1 MPPITVMIKPVSG
14 ACNMRCRY
22 CFYADEMKNRACAVR
37 PPMSDE
43 TLEIVVRRALAY
55 AEGQANFIFQG
66 GEPTLRG
73 LDFYRRLIALQ
84 RRYGGHNVE
93 INNMLQ
99 TNGYALSDEMIAFF
113 VENHFLLGVSLDGCR
128 SAHDFMRPDAQGA
141 GTYDRVSGTIER
153 LERAGVACNILCVV
167 NAAVAARA
175 EETLSALSKYRYLQ
189 FIPCLDA
196 LEGEAGDYALSPRAW
211 GEFLIRAF
219 DFYERAFNAN
229 RAVSIR
235 NFDDW
240 MRVLLGGEP
249 ASCAMIGRCSL
260 NYLIES
266 DGDVYPCDFY
276 ALDQWRLGSIVESN
290 FLRLSSSETARR
302 FMAESLPVPDECRAC
317 RYGALCRNG
326 CRRERDEEGKNRW
339 CASIR
344 MLMDARL
351 TRMERLARKMARNNP
366 RPQ

>member
-37 PPMSDE
+37 PPMSLE

-66 GEPTLRG
+66 GEPTLIG
-73 LDFYRRLIALQ
+73 LDFYRRLIALEN
-84 RRYGGHNVE
+84 RYGGRNVE

-113 VENHFLLGVSLDGCR
+113 AENHFLLGVSLDGCPA
-128 SAHDFMRPDAQGA
+128 AHDLMRPDARGA
-141 GTYDRVSGTIER
+141 GTYARVEQTIER
-153 LERAGVACNILCVV
+153 LEGAGAEYNILCVV
-167 NAAVAARA
+167 NAEVAARA
-175 EETLSALSKYRYLQ
+175 DEALSALSKYRYLQ

-196 LEGEAGDYALSPRAW
+196 LEGGAGDYALSPRAW
-211 GEFLIRAF
+211 GEFLIKAF
-219 DFYERAFNAN
+219 DFYERAYNAS
-229 RAVSIR
+229 RMVSIR

-240 MRVLLGGEP
+240 LRVMLGGEP
-249 ASCAMIGRCSL
+249 ASCAMIGHCSL

-276 ALDQWRLGSIVESN
+276 ALDQWRLGSVKESN
-290 FLRLSSSETARR
+290 FLRLSGSETARR
-302 FMAESLPVPDECRAC
+302 FIAESLSVPDECRAC

-326 CRRERDEEGKNRW
+326 CRRERGADGKSRW
-339 CASIR
+339 CMSIQ

-351 TRMERLARKMARNNP
+351 KRMERLARKMARGM
-366 RPQ
+366 